1 MGSDDN
7 KMHGGAWFTYS
18 CQLLNQQTTP
28 TTLELTFKL
37 MGQAIGGQ
45 VLQATCSARGL
56 CCESWLAAIV
66 QDEEQLVNVFDC
78 RGLAERDS
86 ERLVIKKPQVDA
98 VVLSLLVDDLG
109 IAGLDLEAHS
119 VEEGRVWDI
128 HLQLLCACIG
138 TKQA

>member
-1 MGSDDN
+1 MVYVQLPVAEPTND
-7 KMHGGAWFTYS
+7 TYNS
-18 CQLLNQQTTP
+18 RADI
-28 TTLELTFKL
+28 
-37 MGQAIGGQ
+37 QAYGPSYWGPSPAGYLFSQ
-45 VLQATCSARGL
+45 GL